1 MTAVLSS
8 GWRGLCSGTGDAAV
22 NFNEA
27 AAGCDPAPQGKM
39 DSNEQKA
46 RLVWETAVGRLRA
59 QSETLYKNWVSRM
72 VPLTVADGAITVGVD
87 NDFICR
93 FLMEHYQDLF
103 EECLAGIDGENLSI
117 RLVPGYR
124 QEPPEEPET
133 SAAPKPAPV
142 RAARPRLA
150 ADASEDTFDNFIVG
164 EENRHAFA
172 AALAAAEE
180 PGLYNPLFLYGSNG
194 VGKTHLLHAVAAKLR
209 SSNPNLVIRDTTCD
223 ELLNDF
229 YDLLMQKRSLS
240 AFRSSVRDVDVLL
253 VDDVHRLAQ
262 KHQMQEEFFNLFN
275 ILYRKHKQIILT
287 SDRQPC
293 EISDID
299 KRLSTRFESGM
310 ISEVGMPGFEAR
322 LAMLRLW
329 QSKMLTPNPLADEF
343 LEFLAANISSS
354 VRRLKASYYRL
365 ATYSSFHGGSLTLD
379 LAEELL
385 HAQLA
390 EESASR
396 FVSIESVQRAVAGQ
410 FSISIAD
417 MLGKKKVR
425 NIAEPRMIAMYL
437 SRRLTGRSSTE
448 IGQAFGRNHATVLH
462 AEKQVPALCRENDAL
477 RRLIAQLE
485 RQLKH

>member
-1 MTAVLSS
+1 MS
-8 GWRGLCSGTGDAAV
+8 GSVQDGEKARSVW
-22 NFNEA
+22 EA
-27 AAGCDPAPQGKM
+27 AAA
-39 DSNEQKA
+39 
-46 RLVWETAVGRLRA
+46 RLRA
-59 QSETLYKNWVSRM
+59 QSETLYKNWLCRM
-72 VPLTVADGAITVGVD
+72 VPLEIRDGELSVGVD

-93 FLMEHYQDLF
+93 FLWDNYQDLF
-103 EECLAGIDGENLSI
+103 EEAVRDIDGETFTI
-117 RLVPGYR
+117 RLEPGYR
-124 QEPPEEPET
+124 QEPPEEPEVEMEK
-133 SAAPKPAPV
+133 APAP
-142 RAARPRLA
+142 ARPRLA
-150 ADASEDTFDNFIVG
+150 PDANEYTFANFIVG

-180 PGLYNPLFLYGSNG
+180 PGLYNPLFIFGAPG
-194 VGKTHLLHAVAAKLR
+194 VGKTHLLHAVAAKLHDR
-209 SSNPNLVIRDTTCD
+209 NPALVIRNTTCD

-275 ILYRKHKQIILT
+275 ILYRQHKQIILT

-322 LAMLRLW
+322 LTMLRMW
-329 QSKMLTPNPLADEF
+329 QGKMLTQNPLGDEF

-354 VRRLKASYYRL
+354 VRRLKSSYYRL
-365 ATYSSFHGGSLTLD
+365 ATYSSFHGGSLTLE

-448 IGQAFGRNHATVLH
+448 VGQAFGRNHATVLH
-462 AEKQVPALCRENDAL
+462 AEKQVPALCRDNDAM
-477 RRLIAQLE
+477 RRVIAQLE

>member
-1 MTAVLSS
+1 MD
-8 GWRGLCSGTGDAAV
+8 R
-22 NFNEA
+22 NE
-27 AAGCDPAPQGKM
+27 
-39 DSNEQKA
+39 EKA
-46 RLVWETAVGRLRA
+46 RHVWEQAVARLRA
-59 QSETLYKNWVSRM
+59 QSETLYRNWVSQM
-72 VPLTVADGAITVGVD
+72 VPLTVEDGVITVGVD
-87 NDFICR
+87 NDFICH
-93 FLMEHYQDLF
+93 FLLDNYQDLF
-103 EECLAGIDGENLSI
+103 EECLAGIDGESCAI
-117 RLVPGYR
+117 KLVPGYR
-124 QEPPEEPET
+124 QDPPEEPET
-133 SAAPKPAPV
+133 AEAAPVAKPEAPAPEKAGKIA
-142 RAARPRLA
+142 AARPRLA

-209 SSNPNLVIRDTTCD
+209 RSNPGLVIRDTTCD

-253 VDDVHRLAQ
+253 VDDVHRLAH

-275 ILYRKHKQIILT
+275 ILYRQHKQIILT

-310 ISEVGMPGFEAR
+310 ISEVGMPGVEAR

-329 QSKMLTPNPLADEF
+329 QSKMLTANPLGDEF
-343 LEFLAANISSS
+343 LEFLADNISSS
-354 VRRLKASYYRL
+354 VRRLKASFYRL
-365 ATYSSFHGGSLTLD
+365 SFYSSLHGGSLTID

-390 EESASR
+390 EESVSR
-396 FVSIESVQRAVAGQ
+396 SVSIESVQRAVANQ
-410 FSISIAD
+410 FNISIAD

-462 AEKQVPALCRENDAL
+462 AEKQIPSLCRDNDAM

>member
-1 MTAVLSS
+1 MMDRNEEQARRIWATAV
-8 GWRGLCSGTGDAAV
+8 T
-22 NFNEA
+22 
-27 AAGCDPAPQGKM
+27 
-39 DSNEQKA
+39 
-46 RLVWETAVGRLRA
+46 RLRA
-59 QSETLYKNWVSRM
+59 QSETLYRNWVSRM
-72 VPLTVADGAITVGVD
+72 VPLRLEGDELTVGVD
-87 NDFICR
+87 NEFICR
-93 FLMEHYQDLF
+93 FLWDNHPDLLK
-103 EECLAGIDGENLSI
+103 EALADIDGRSYSI
-117 RLVPGYR
+117 RLEPGHR
-124 QEPPEEPET
+124 QEPPEEPEVRQPE
-133 SAAPKPAPV
+133 PKASPAV
-142 RAARPRLA
+142 NRPHLA
-150 ADASEDTFDNFIVG
+150 ADANEYSFANFIVG

-194 VGKTHLLHAVAAKLR
+194 VGKTHLLHAVAGKLR
-209 SSNPNLVIRDTTCD
+209 ERNPNLVIRNTTCD

-275 ILYRKHKQIILT
+275 ILYRQHKQIILT

-310 ISEVGMPGFEAR
+310 ISEVGMPEFEAR
-322 LAMLRLW
+322 LTMLKLW
-329 QSKMLTPNPLADEF
+329 QSKMLTPNPLGDEF

-354 VRRLKASYYRL
+354 VRRLKASFYRL

-448 IGQAFGRNHATVLH
+448 VGQAFGRNHATVLH

-477 RRLIAQLE
+477 RRVISQLE

>member
-1 MTAVLSS
+1 MAGASGPRGVKVKMVQGGEKAGRVWAKAV
-8 GWRGLCSGTGDAAV
+8 
-22 NFNEA
+22 E
-27 AAGCDPAPQGKM
+27 
-39 DSNEQKA
+39 
-46 RLVWETAVGRLRA
+46 RLRK
-59 QSETLYKNWVSRM
+59 QSETLYRNWLSRM
-72 VPLTVADGAITVGVD
+72 VPLSVADGVLTVGVD

-103 EECLAGIDGENLSI
+103 EEALDGVDGESFSI
-117 RLVPGYR
+117 RLEPGYS
-124 QEPPEEPET
+124 QEPPQETPET
-133 SAAPKPAPV
+133 VPAVPAKAPAP
-142 RAARPRLA
+142 ARPRLSS
-150 ADASEDTFDNFIVG
+150 DANEYTFANFIVG

-180 PGLYNPLFLYGSNG
+180 PGLYNPLFLYGTNG

-209 SSNPNLVIRDTTCD
+209 SANPGLVIRNTTCD

-275 ILYRKHKQIILT
+275 ILYRQHKQIILT

-310 ISEVGMPGFEAR
+310 ISEVGMPEFEAR

-329 QSKMLTPNPLADEF
+329 QSKMLTANPLADEF

-354 VRRLKASYYRL
+354 VRRLKSSYYRL

-396 FVSIESVQRAVAGQ
+396 FVSIESVQRAVANQ

-448 IGQAFGRNHATVLH
+448 VGQAFGRNHATVLH
-462 AEKQVPALCRENDAL
+462 AEKQIPALCRENDAM
-477 RRLIAQLE
+477 RRVISQLE

>member
-1 MTAVLSS
+1 MFRNEEQARRIW
-8 GWRGLCSGTGDAAV
+8 GKAA
-22 NFNEA
+22 E
-27 AAGCDPAPQGKM
+27 
-39 DSNEQKA
+39 
-46 RLVWETAVGRLRA
+46 RLRA
-59 QSETLYKNWVSRM
+59 QSETLYRNWVSRM
-72 VPLTVADGAITVGVD
+72 VPLSLDEKEVTVGVD
-87 NDFICR
+87 NDFLCR
-93 FLMEHYQDLF
+93 FLWDNYQDLF
-103 EECLAGIDGENLSI
+103 EEALTGIDGENYSLH
-117 RLVPGYR
+117 LEPGYR
-124 QEPPEEPET
+124 QEPPEEAEVPKAEAPKAPP
-133 SAAPKPAPV
+133 AAP
-142 RAARPRLA
+142 RPHLSP
-150 ADASEDTFDNFIVG
+150 DANEYSFSNFIVG

-194 VGKTHLLHAVAAKLR
+194 VGKTHLLHAIAGKLR
-209 SSNPNLVIRDTTCD
+209 DRNPNLVIRNTTCD

-275 ILYRKHKQIILT
+275 ILYRQHKQIILT

-293 EISDID
+293 EINDID

-310 ISEVGMPGFEAR
+310 ISEVGMPEFEAR
-322 LAMLRLW
+322 LTMLRLW
-329 QSKMLTPNPLADEF
+329 QSKMLTQNPLGDEF

-354 VRRLKASYYRL
+354 VRRLKSSYYRL

-448 IGQAFGRNHATVLH
+448 VGQAFGRNHATVLH
-462 AEKQVPALCRENDAL
+462 AEKQIPALCRENDAM
-477 RRLIAQLE
+477 RRVIAQLE

>member
-1 MTAVLSS
+1 MPEGGPSALRQGGFLLASTVRFLTAGAFPSPSMGVEMSES
-8 GWRGLCSGTGDAAV
+8 EE
-22 NFNEA
+22 N
-27 AAGCDPAPQGKM
+27 
-39 DSNEQKA
+39 A
-46 RLVWETAVGRLRA
+46 RLVWKTAAERLRA
-59 QSETLYKNWVSRM
+59 QSETLYRNWVSRM
-72 VPLTVADGAITVGVD
+72 VPLDIRDGELTVGVD

-93 FLMEHYQDLF
+93 FLWEHYQDLF
-103 EECLAGIDGENLSI
+103 EESVRDIDGASYSI
-117 RLVPGYR
+117 RLEPGHS
-124 QEPPEEPET
+124 QEPPPAA
-133 SAAPKPAPV
+133 AAPEPAP
-142 RAARPRLA
+142 AAPAPARPRLA
-150 ADASEDTFDNFIVG
+150 ADAYEFTFSNFIVG

-172 AALAAAEE
+172 ASLAAAEE
-180 PGLYNPLFLYGSNG
+180 PGLYNPLFLYGANG
-194 VGKTHLLHAVAAKLR
+194 VGKTHLLHAIAGKLR
-209 SSNPNLVIRDTTCD
+209 ERNPNLVIRNTTCD

-240 AFRSSVRDVDVLL
+240 AFRASVRDVDVLL

-275 ILYRKHKQIILT
+275 ILYRRHKQIILT

-293 EISDID
+293 EINDID

-310 ISEVGMPGFEAR
+310 ISEVGMPELEAR

-329 QSKMLTPNPLADEF
+329 QSKMLTSNPLGEEF

-354 VRRLKASYYRL
+354 VRRLKSSYYRL
-365 ATYSSFHGGSLTLD
+365 ATYSSFHGGSLTLE

-396 FVSIESVQRAVAGQ
+396 FVSIESVQRAVASQ

-448 IGQAFGRNHATVLH
+448 VGQAFGRNHATVLH
-462 AEKQVPALCRENDAL
+462 AEKQIPALCRENDAM
-477 RRLIAQLE
+477 RRVIAQLE

>member
-1 MTAVLSS
+1 MLQHEEKAKLIWATAV
-8 GWRGLCSGTGDAAV
+8 
-22 NFNEA
+22 
-27 AAGCDPAPQGKM
+27 K
-39 DSNEQKA
+39 
-46 RLVWETAVGRLRA
+46 RLRA

-72 VPLTVADGAITVGVD
+72 VPLDLADGELLVGVD

-93 FLMEHYQDLF
+93 FLWEHYQDLF
-103 EECLAGIDGENLSI
+103 EEALTDVDGETYSI
-117 RLVPGYR
+117 RLEPGHR
-124 QEPPEEPET
+124 QEPEPEPEEKPE
-133 SAAPKPAPV
+133 KPAP
-142 RAARPRLA
+142 AARPHLA
-150 ADASEDTFDNFIVG
+150 ADACEFTFDNFVVG

-180 PGLYNPLFLYGSNG
+180 PGLYNPLFIFGTNG
-194 VGKTHLLHAVAAKLR
+194 VGKTHLLRAVAAKLR
-209 SSNPNLVIRDTTCD
+209 SRNPNLVIRDTTCD

-275 ILYRKHKQIILT
+275 ILYRQHKQIILT

-322 LAMLRLW
+322 LAMLRMW
-329 QSKMLTPNPLADEF
+329 QSKMLSSNPLGDEF

-354 VRRLKASYYRL
+354 VRRLKSSYYRL
-365 ATYSSFHGGSLTLD
+365 ATYSSFHGGSLTLE

-448 IGQAFGRNHATVLH
+448 IGQAFARNHATVLH
-462 AEKQVPALCRENDAL
+462 AEKQVPALCRENDAM

>member
-1 MTAVLSS
+1 MERNGEKASRIW
-8 GWRGLCSGTGDAAV
+8 G
-22 NFNEA
+22 EA
-27 AAGCDPAPQGKM
+27 LK
-39 DSNEQKA
+39 
-46 RLVWETAVGRLRA
+46 RLRA
-59 QSETLYKNWVSRM
+59 KSDTLYRNWLSRM
-72 VPLTVADGAITVGVD
+72 VPLRVAEGVLTVGVD

-93 FLMEHYQDLF
+93 FLMDHYQDLF
-103 EECLAGIDGENLSI
+103 EEALADIDGESFSI
-117 RLVPGYR
+117 RLEPGYS
-124 QEPPEEPET
+124 QEPPEEAPEK
-133 SAAPKPAPV
+133 KPAPAKV
-142 RAARPRLA
+142 AAPTARPRLSG
-150 ADASEDTFDNFIVG
+150 DANEYTFSNFIVG

-172 AALAAAEE
+172 AALAAADE
-180 PGLYNPLFLYGSNG
+180 PGVYNPLFLYGANG

-209 SSNPNLVIRDTTCD
+209 AADPSLVIRNTTCD

-275 ILYRKHKQIILT
+275 VLYRQHKQIILT

-310 ISEVGMPGFEAR
+310 ISEVGMPGVEAR
-322 LAMLRLW
+322 LAMLRMW
-329 QSKMLTPNPLADEF
+329 QSKMLTSNPLGDEF

-354 VRRLKASYYRL
+354 VRRLKSSYYRL
-365 ATYSSFHGGSLTLD
+365 ATYSSFHGGSLTID

-396 FVSIESVQRAVAGQ
+396 FVSIESVQRAVANQ

-462 AEKQVPALCRENDAL
+462 AEKQIPALCRDNDSM
-477 RRLIAQLE
+477 RRLISQLE
-485 RQLKH
+485 RQLRH

>member
-1 MTAVLSS
+1 MMEANENMAARIWATAV
-8 GWRGLCSGTGDAAV
+8 
-22 NFNEA
+22 E
-27 AAGCDPAPQGKM
+27 
-39 DSNEQKA
+39 
-46 RLVWETAVGRLRA
+46 RLRA
-59 QSETLYKNWVSRM
+59 QSETLYNNWVSRM
-72 VPLTVADGAITVGVD
+72 VPLRLDGRKLTVGVD

-93 FLMEHYQDLF
+93 FLFDHYQDLF
-103 EECLAGIDGENLSI
+103 EEALAGIDGESYSI
-117 RLVPGYR
+117 ELEPGHS
-124 QEPPEEPET
+124 QEPPEEPKPRQEPK
-133 SAAPKPAPV
+133 AAP
-142 RAARPRLA
+142 AASPRPRLTP
-150 ADASEDTFDNFIVG
+150 DANEFSFDNFIVG

-172 AALAAAEE
+172 AALATAEE

-194 VGKTHLLHAVAAKLR
+194 VGKTHLLQAVARELR
-209 SSNPNLVIRDTTCD
+209 RRKPQLVIRDTTCD

-275 ILYRKHKQIILT
+275 TLYRQHKQIILT

-310 ISEVGMPGFEAR
+310 ISEVGMPEFEAR

-329 QSKMLTPNPLADEF
+329 QSKMLTQNPLADEF
-343 LEFLAANISSS
+343 LEFLAENISSS
-354 VRRLKASYYRL
+354 VRRLKSAYYRL
-365 ATYSSFHGGSLTLD
+365 ATFSSLNGGSLTIGR
-379 LAEELL
+379 AEELL
-385 HAQLA
+385 QAQLMQ
-390 EESASR
+390 ESASR
-396 FVSIESVQRAVAGQ
+396 FVSIESVQRAVADQ
-410 FSISIAD
+410 FSVSIAD
-417 MLGKKKVR
+417 LLGKKRLR

-448 IGQAFGRNHATVLH
+448 VGAAFGRNHATVLH
-462 AEKQVPALCRENDAL
+462 AEKQVPLICRDNDAM
-477 RRLIAQLE
+477 RRTISQIE